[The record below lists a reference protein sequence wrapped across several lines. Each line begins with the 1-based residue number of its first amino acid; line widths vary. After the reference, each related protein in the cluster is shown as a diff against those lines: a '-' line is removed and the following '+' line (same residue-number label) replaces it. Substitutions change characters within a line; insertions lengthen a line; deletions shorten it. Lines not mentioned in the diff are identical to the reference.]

1 MSHLLRTSRVF
12 AWFFLTGLSV
22 AVIIGSSLYLYL
34 RPNLPPVAQLLDV
47 KLQTP
52 LRVYS
57 EDNRLIAEFGE
68 KRRAPITIE
77 QIPTIQ
83 LQAFMAAEDAR
94 FYEHFGV
101 DIKGLTRAAVELV
114 TTGSIQS
121 GGSTI
126 TMQVAKNYFL
136 SRDRTFIRK
145 FNEIL
150 LALQIERELN
160 KDQILEL
167 YLNKIYLGNR
177 AYGIAA
183 AAQVYYDKPVAEL
196 SLAQMAMLAGLPK
209 APSAYNPLANPE
221 RAQIRRNWIL
231 GRMQDLG
238 YITADARALATQE
251 PLSASYNTRETEVD
265 ADYVAEMARAEMVRR
280 FGENAY
286 TDGYSVTLTVDSAQ
300 QQTATEAVRAGLEA
314 YDRRHGF
321 RGPIG
326 QFDTSNLTPDELSAR
341 MRNYPQVET
350 LVPAVVTGVDDENG
364 QVAVHTRTL
373 GPGLMPFDTM
383 TWARRFRTESI
394 TGPEPEKPSDVVSRG
409 DVVYVKIKQRPS
421 PADAEAEAETEATD
435 GTNASQP
442 GSANGLR
449 VALAQIPRVEG
460 ALISLEAKTG
470 AIKALAGGYSFNQSK
485 YNRATQANRQPG
497 STFKPFLYLSAL
509 ENGRTPATI
518 YNDAPIVFE
527 DSELET
533 AWRPQNSSGQF
544 YGPTTLRKGLYR
556 SRNLVSIRLLRDLGI
571 NTTLDYLKQ
580 LKLPTEN
587 MPNNLSLSLGSG
599 LLTPME
605 LARGFA
611 VIANGGY
618 DVQPYLINRITE
630 SDGTVI
636 YQAPGTILC
645 DENCEELA
653 AQPGNGGNE
662 PEQAPTIDGMTLPAS
677 KAPAKTDAPRIMP
690 RLADERSIYIM
701 HSMMKD
707 VVRRGTGR
715 RALAL
720 NRTDIAGKTGTTNE
734 QKDTWFAGFNH
745 NIATTVWVGF
755 DQPAPL
761 GRGEYGSSTALPIW
775 INYMKAALKE
785 QPAAN
790 MPRPNGIANI
800 RINPET
806 GERARP
812 GEDGIFEIF
821 KEEDAPA
828 PLAVQSNG
836 SNGDSGEGEDLSRQ
850 IF

>member
-12 AWFFLTGLSV
+12 AWFILTGLSV
-22 AVIIGSSLYLYL
+22 AIIISSSLYLYL
-34 RPNLPPVAQLLDV
+34 RPNLPPVEQLLDV
-47 KLQTP
+47 RLQTP

-57 EDNRLIAEFGE
+57 KDNRLIAEFGE

-83 LQAFMAAEDAR
+83 LQAFLAAEDAR

-101 DIKGLTRAAVELV
+101 DIKGLTRAAVELI
-114 TTGSIQS
+114 TTGEIQS

-150 LALQIERELN
+150 LALQIERELDKN
-160 KDQILEL
+160 RILEL

-183 AAQVYYDKPVAEL
+183 AAQVYYDKPVTEL

-221 RAQIRRNWIL
+221 RALIRRNWIL
-231 GRMQDLG
+231 GRMKDLG
-238 YITADARALATQE
+238 YITEDAWSLATKA
-251 PLSASYNTRETEVD
+251 PLTASYNTRDAEVD

-280 FGENAY
+280 YGENAY
-286 TDGYSVTLTVDSAQ
+286 TDGYSVTLTVDSTK
-300 QQTATEAVRAGLEA
+300 QQTATEALRAGLEA

-326 QFDTSNLTPDELSAR
+326 QFDIEGLTPAELSNQ
-341 MRNYPQVET
+341 MQNYPRVEA
-350 LVPAVVTGVDDENG
+350 LVPAVVTSIDDEKDE
-364 QVAVHTRTL
+364 VRVHARRL
-373 GPGLMPFDTM
+373 GPGVMPFDTM

-394 TGPEPEKPSDVVSRG
+394 TGPEPQNPSEVVSPG
-409 DVVYVKIKQRPS
+409 DVIYVKVDQLPQIKDS
-421 PADAEAEAETEATD
+421 EAEPGSE
-435 GTNASQP
+435 NASTQAVTELQV
-442 GSANGLR
+442 S
-449 VALAQIPRVEG
+449 LAQAPRIEG

-470 AIKALAGGYSFNQSK
+470 AIEALAGGYSFNQSK
-485 YNRATQANRQPG
+485 YNRATQASRQPG

-544 YGPTTLRKGLYR
+544 YGPTTLREGLYR

-571 NTTLDYLKQ
+571 NTTLSYLEQ

-587 MPNNLSLSLGSG
+587 MPSNLSLSLGSG

-618 DVQPYLINRITE
+618 DVQPYLIERIE
-630 SDGTVI
+630 EWDGTVV
-636 YQAPGTILC
+636 YEAPDTLLC
-645 DENCEELA
+645 DEDCEASSAPTVDTQQE
-653 AQPGNGGNE
+653 N
-662 PEQAPTIDGMTLPAS
+662 PEQPPEIEGMALPAS
-677 KAPAKTDAPRIMP
+677 EAEENANEPRIMQ

-701 HSMMKD
+701 HSMMQD

-720 NRTDIAGKTGTTNE
+720 NRSDIAGKTGTTNE

-745 NIATTVWVGF
+745 DIATTVWVGF
-755 DQPAPL
+755 DQPSPL
-761 GRGEYGSSTALPIW
+761 GRGEYGASTALPIW
-775 INYMKAALKE
+775 VDYMKVALAD
-785 QPAAN
+785 QPAAT
-790 MPRPNGIANI
+790 MPRPNGIVNI

-812 GEDGIFEIF
+812 GEEAVFEIF

-828 PLAVQSNG
+828 PLPAESNG
-836 SNGDSGEGEDLSRQ
+836 GNGDNSNGDDLSRQ

>member
-1 MSHLLRTSRVF
+1 MSHLLRTSRLF
-12 AWFFLTGLSV
+12 AWLFLTGLSV
-22 AVIIGSSLYLYL
+22 AVIVTSGFYLYL
-34 RPNLPPVAQLLDV
+34 RPGLPPVHQLLDI

-57 EDNRLIAEFGE
+57 KDNRLIAEFGE

-101 DIKGLTRAAVELV
+101 DIKGLARAAIELV
-114 TTGSIQS
+114 STGEIQS

-150 LALQIERELN
+150 LALQIERELDKN
-160 KDQILEL
+160 RILEL

-183 AAQVYYDKPVAEL
+183 AAQVYYNKPVSEL

-209 APSAYNPLANPE
+209 APSAFNPLANPD
-221 RAQIRRNWIL
+221 RAMIRRNWIL
-231 GRMQDLG
+231 GRMRDLG
-238 YITADARALATQE
+238 YITPDAHGLAVSAPIT
-251 PLSASYNTRETEVD
+251 ASYNSTETEVD
-265 ADYVAEMARAEMVRR
+265 ADYVAEMARSEMVRR
-280 FGENAY
+280 FGEDAY
-286 TDGYSVTLTVDSAQ
+286 TDGYTVTLTVDGENQ
-300 QQTATEAVRAGLEA
+300 QVATEALRNGLEA

-326 QFDTSNLTPDELSAR
+326 QIDEDTLATSELSDVIL
-341 MRNYPQVET
+341 NYPRVES
-350 LVPAVVTGVDDENG
+350 LLPAIVEEVDDESG
-364 QVAVHTRTL
+364 EVRVYARVV
-373 GPGLMPFDTM
+373 GPAIMPFETM
-383 TWARRFRTESI
+383 TWARRYKTENL
-394 TGPEPEKPSDVVSRG
+394 TGPEPEKPSDVVSPG
-409 DVVYVKIKQRPS
+409 DVVYVRAQEPVQAS
-421 PADAEAEAETEATD
+421 SEADADESSPQADDPEQPTAAT
-435 GTNASQP
+435 
-442 GSANGLR
+442 

-470 AIKALAGGYSFNQSK
+470 AIQALAGGYSFGQSK
-485 YNRATQANRQPG
+485 YNRAIQARRQPG

-509 ENGRTPATI
+509 ESGMTPATI
-518 YNDAPIVFE
+518 YNDAPIVFD

-544 YGPTTLRKGLYR
+544 YGPTRLREALYR

-571 NTTLDYLKQ
+571 EKTLNYLAQ
-580 LKLPTEN
+580 LEIPTEN
-587 MPNNLSLSLGSG
+587 MPDNLSLSLGSG
-599 LLTPME
+599 QLTPME
-605 LARGFA
+605 LARGMA

-618 DVQPYLINRITE
+618 DVEPYLIETI
-630 SDGTVI
+630 SDFSGEII
-636 YQAPGTILC
+636 YQAPKTILC
-645 DENCEELA
+645 DENCNEVAEQAIPETDESDA
-653 AQPGNGGNE
+653 ATPANASQGNE
-662 PEQAPTIDGMTLPAS
+662 EPPEI
-677 KAPAKTDAPRIMP
+677 RVMP
-690 RLADERSIYIM
+690 RLADERAVFIL
-701 HSMMKD
+701 HSMMQD
-707 VVRRGTGR
+707 VIRRGTGR

-720 NRTDIAGKTGTTNE
+720 GRDDIAGKTGTTNE

-745 NIATTVWVGF
+745 DIATTTWVGF

-761 GRGEYGSSTALPIW
+761 GRREFGASTALPIW
-775 INYMKAALKE
+775 LDYMEVALE
-785 QPAAN
+785 GAPSSF
-790 MPRPNGIANI
+790 MPRPNGIVNI

-806 GERARP
+806 GQRARP
-812 GEDGIFEIF
+812 GEDGVFEVF
-821 KEEDAPA
+821 REEDAPP
-828 PLAVQSNG
+828 PLTSDTDGDRNG
-836 SNGDSGEGEDLSRQ
+836 GSEEDDLSRR

>member
-22 AVIIGSSLYLYL
+22 AIIISSSLYLYL
-34 RPNLPPVAQLLDV
+34 RPNLPPVEQLLDV
-47 KLQTP
+47 RLQTP

-57 EDNRLIAEFGE
+57 KDNRLIAEFGE

-83 LQAFMAAEDAR
+83 LQAFLAAEDAR

-101 DIKGLTRAAVELV
+101 DIKGLTRAAVELI
-114 TTGSIQS
+114 TTGEIQS

-150 LALQIERELN
+150 LALQIERELDKN
-160 KDQILEL
+160 RILEL

-183 AAQVYYDKPVAEL
+183 AAQVYYDKPVTEL

-221 RAQIRRNWIL
+221 RALIRRNWIL
-231 GRMQDLG
+231 GRMKDLG
-238 YITADARALATQE
+238 YITEDAWSLASKA
-251 PLSASYNTRETEVD
+251 PLTASYNTRDAEVD

-280 FGENAY
+280 YGENAY
-286 TDGYSVTLTVDSAQ
+286 TDGYSVTLTVDSDK
-300 QQTATEAVRAGLEA
+300 QQTATEALRAGLEA

-326 QFDTSNLTPDELSAR
+326 QFDIEGLTPAELSDK
-341 MRNYPQVET
+341 MQNYPRVET
-350 LVPAVVTGVDDENG
+350 LVPAVVTSIDDEKNE
-364 QVAVHTRTL
+364 VKVHARRL
-373 GPGLMPFDTM
+373 GPGVMPFETM

-394 TGPEPEKPSDVVSRG
+394 TGPEPEKPSDVVNPG
-409 DVVYVKIKQRPS
+409 EVIYVKVDQLPQIKDS
-421 PADAEAEAETEATD
+421 EAESGSESAPTQAVTE
-435 GTNASQP
+435 
-442 GSANGLR
+442 LR
-449 VALAQIPRVEG
+449 VSLAQAPRIEG

-470 AIKALAGGYSFNQSK
+470 AIEALAGGYSFNQSK
-485 YNRATQANRQPG
+485 YNRATQASRQPG

-544 YGPTTLRKGLYR
+544 YGPTTLREGLYR

-571 NTTLDYLKQ
+571 NTTLSYLKQ

-587 MPNNLSLSLGSG
+587 MPSNLSLSLGSG

-618 DVQPYLINRITE
+618 DVQPYLIERIE
-630 SDGTVI
+630 EWDGTVV
-636 YQAPGTILC
+636 YEAPKTILC
-645 DENCEELA
+645 DENCDASQRQVADAEQSTSE
-653 AQPGNGGNE
+653 QP
-662 PEQAPTIDGMTLPAS
+662 PEIEGMTLPAS
-677 KAPAKTDAPRIMP
+677 AAEENTTEPRIMQ

-701 HSMMKD
+701 HSMMQD

-720 NRTDIAGKTGTTNE
+720 NRSDIAGKTGTTNE

-745 NIATTVWVGF
+745 DIATTVWVGF
-755 DQPAPL
+755 DQPSPL
-761 GRGEYGSSTALPIW
+761 GRGEYGASTALPIW
-775 INYMKAALKE
+775 VDYMKVALAD
-785 QPAAN
+785 QPAAT
-790 MPRPNGIANI
+790 MPRPNGIVNI

-812 GEDGIFEIF
+812 GEEAVFEIF
-821 KEEDAPA
+821 KEEDAPS
-828 PLAVQSNG
+828 PLPAESIG
-836 SNGDSGEGEDLSRQ
+836 GNGDNGNGDDLSRQ

>member
-1 MSHLLRTSRVF
+1 MSHLLRTSRLF
-12 AWFFLTGLSV
+12 AWLFLTGLSV
-22 AVIIGSSLYLYL
+22 AVIVTSGFYLYL
-34 RPNLPPVAQLLDV
+34 RPGLPPVHQLLDI

-57 EDNRLIAEFGE
+57 KDNRLIAEFGE

-101 DIKGLTRAAVELV
+101 DIKGLARAAIELV
-114 TTGSIQS
+114 STGEIQS

-150 LALQIERELN
+150 LALQIERELDKN
-160 KDQILEL
+160 RILEL

-183 AAQVYYDKPVAEL
+183 AAQVYYNKPVSEL

-209 APSAYNPLANPE
+209 APSAFNPLANPD
-221 RAQIRRNWIL
+221 RAMIRRNWIL
-231 GRMQDLG
+231 GRMRDLG
-238 YITADARALATQE
+238 YISPDAHELAVSAPIT
-251 PLSASYNTRETEVD
+251 ASYNSTETEVD
-265 ADYVAEMARAEMVRR
+265 ADYVAEMARSEMVRR
-280 FGENAY
+280 FGEDAY
-286 TDGYSVTLTVDSAQ
+286 TDGYTVTLTVDGEKQ
-300 QQTATEAVRAGLEA
+300 QVATEALRNGLEA

-326 QFDTSNLTPDELSAR
+326 QIDEDTLATSELSDVIL
-341 MRNYPQVET
+341 NYPRVES
-350 LVPAVVTGVDDENG
+350 LLPAIVEEVDDESG
-364 QVAVHTRTL
+364 EVRVYARVV
-373 GPGLMPFDTM
+373 GPAIMPFETM
-383 TWARRFRTESI
+383 TWARRYKTENL
-394 TGPEPEKPSDVVSRG
+394 TGPEPEKPSDVVSPG
-409 DVVYVKIKQRPS
+409 DVVYVRAQGPAQAS
-421 PADAEAEAETEATD
+421 PEVDADESSPQGDDPEQPTAAT
-435 GTNASQP
+435 
-442 GSANGLR
+442 

-470 AIKALAGGYSFNQSK
+470 AIQALAGGYSFGQSK
-485 YNRATQANRQPG
+485 YNRAIQARRQPG

-509 ENGRTPATI
+509 ESGMTPATI
-518 YNDAPIVFE
+518 YNDAPIVFD

-544 YGPTTLRKGLYR
+544 YGPTRLREALYR

-571 NTTLDYLKQ
+571 EKTLNYLAQ
-580 LKLPTEN
+580 LEIPTEN
-587 MPNNLSLSLGSG
+587 MPDNLSLSLGSG
-599 LLTPME
+599 QLTPME
-605 LARGFA
+605 LARGMA

-618 DVQPYLINRITE
+618 DVEPYLIETI
-630 SDGTVI
+630 SDFNGEII
-636 YQAPGTILC
+636 YQAPKTILC
-645 DENCEELA
+645 DENC
-653 AQPGNGGNE
+653 NE
-662 PEQAPTIDGMTLPAS
+662 IAEQAIPETDESDAATPANAS
-677 KAPAKTDAPRIMP
+677 QDNKEPPEVRVMP
-690 RLADERSIYIM
+690 RLADERAVFIL
-701 HSMMKD
+701 HSMMQD
-707 VVRRGTGR
+707 VIRRGTGR

-720 NRTDIAGKTGTTNE
+720 GRDDIAGKTGTTNE

-745 NIATTVWVGF
+745 DIATTTWVGF

-761 GRGEYGSSTALPIW
+761 GRREFGASTALPIW
-775 INYMKAALKE
+775 LDYMEVALE
-785 QPAAN
+785 GAPSSL
-790 MPRPNGIANI
+790 MPRPNGIVNI

-806 GERARP
+806 GQRARP
-812 GEDGIFEIF
+812 GEDGVFEVF
-821 KEEDAPA
+821 REEDAPP
-828 PLAVQSNG
+828 PLTSDTDGDRNG
-836 SNGDSGEGEDLSRQ
+836 GSEEDDLSRR

>member
-12 AWFFLTGLSV
+12 AWFLLTGLSV
-22 AVIIGSSLYLYL
+22 AIIIASAFYLYL
-34 RPNLPPVAQLLDV
+34 RPGLPPVHQLLDV

-57 EDNRLIAEFGE
+57 ADNRLIAEFGE

-83 LQAFMAAEDAR
+83 LQAFLAAEDAR
-94 FYEHFGV
+94 FHDHFGV
-101 DIKGLTRAAVELV
+101 DIKGLTRAAIELV
-114 TTGSIQS
+114 STGSIQS

-150 LALQIERELN
+150 LALQIERELD
-160 KDQILEL
+160 KDKILEL

-183 AAQVYYDKPVAEL
+183 AAQVYYDKPVNEL
-196 SLAQMAMLAGLPK
+196 TLAQMAMLAGLPK

-221 RAQIRRNWIL
+221 RAMIRRNWIL
-231 GRMQDLG
+231 GRMRDLG
-238 YITADARALATQE
+238 YITQEDWSEATNA
-251 PLSASYNTRETEVD
+251 PLTATYNMREAEVD
-265 ADYVAEMARAEMVRR
+265 ADYVAEMARTEMVRR
-280 FGENAY
+280 FGEAAY
-286 TDGYSVTLTVDSAQ
+286 NDGYSVTLTVDGTKQ
-300 QQTATEAVRAGLEA
+300 QAATEALRTGLEN

-326 QFDTSNLTPDELSAR
+326 QFDIAGMSASDLSNQLL
-341 MRNYPQVET
+341 NYPRVES
-350 LVPAVVTGVDDENG
+350 LIPAVITSVNDDEG
-364 QVAVHTRTL
+364 AARVHTRHL
-373 GPGLMPFDTM
+373 GPGKMDFETM
-383 TWARRFRTESI
+383 TWAKRYRTENL
-394 TGPEPEKPSDVVSRG
+394 TGPAPEKPSDVVSVG
-409 DVVYVKIKQRPS
+409 DVVYVKVTQLPQVQEQN
-421 PADAEAEAETEATD
+421 PETDSNEPRLEL
-435 GTNASQP
+435 Q
-442 GSANGLR
+442 
-449 VALAQIPRVEG
+449 VALSQAPRVEG
-460 ALISLEAKTG
+460 AVISLSAKTG
-470 AIKALAGGYSFNQSK
+470 AIEALAGGYSFSQSK

-509 ENGRTPATI
+509 ESGRTPATI

-527 DSELET
+527 DSELEG

-544 YGPTTLRKGLYR
+544 YGPTTLREGLYR

-571 NTTLDYLKQ
+571 RQTLNYLDQ
-580 LKLPTEN
+580 LKIPTAN
-587 MPNNLSLSLGSG
+587 MPANLSLSLGAG
-599 LLTPME
+599 QLTPME

-618 DVQPYLINRITE
+618 DVEPYLIKTIQE
-630 SDGTVI
+630 PDGTVV
-636 YQAPGTILC
+636 YEAPETVLC
-645 DENCEELA
+645 DSDCEQQLTDNASEGPLTES
-653 AQPGNGGNE
+653 NSDT
-662 PEQAPTIDGMTLPAS
+662 PETDGILLPAS
-677 KAPAKTDAPRIMP
+677 AQQSAEKRVMK
-690 RLADERSIYIM
+690 RLADERSVYIM
-701 HSMMKD
+701 HTILQD

-720 NRTDIAGKTGTTNE
+720 NRQDLAGKTGTTNE

-745 NIATTVWVGF
+745 DVATTVWVGF

-761 GRGEYGSSTALPIW
+761 GRREFGASTALPIW
-775 INYMKAALKE
+775 VDYMKTAMQGAPE
-785 QPAAN
+785 ST
-790 MPRPNGIANI
+790 MTRPNGIVNI
-800 RINPET
+800 RINPRT

-812 GEDGIFEIF
+812 GEDGTFEIF

-828 PLAVQSNG
+828 PLSQDTNGNG
-836 SNGDSGEGEDLSRQ
+836 SGANDSDSLPGQ

>member
-1 MSHLLRTSRVF
+1 MSHLLRTSRLF
-12 AWFFLTGLSV
+12 AWLFLTGLSV
-22 AVIIGSSLYLYL
+22 AVIVTSGFYLYL
-34 RPNLPPVAQLLDV
+34 RPGLPPVHQLLDI

-57 EDNRLIAEFGE
+57 KDNRLIAEFGE

-101 DIKGLTRAAVELV
+101 DIKGLARAAIELV
-114 TTGSIQS
+114 STGEIQS

-150 LALQIERELN
+150 LALQIERELDKN
-160 KDQILEL
+160 RILEL

-183 AAQVYYDKPVAEL
+183 AAQVYYNKPVSEL

-209 APSAYNPLANPE
+209 APSAFNPLANPD
-221 RAQIRRNWIL
+221 RAMIRRNWIL
-231 GRMQDLG
+231 GRMRDLG
-238 YITADARALATQE
+238 YITPDAHELAVSAPIT
-251 PLSASYNTRETEVD
+251 ASYNSTETEVD
-265 ADYVAEMARAEMVRR
+265 ADYVAEMARSEMVRR
-280 FGENAY
+280 FGEDAY
-286 TDGYSVTLTVDSAQ
+286 TDGYTVTLTVDGEKQ
-300 QQTATEAVRAGLEA
+300 QVATEALRNGLEA

-326 QFDTSNLTPDELSAR
+326 QIDEDTLATSELSDVIL
-341 MRNYPQVET
+341 NYPRVES
-350 LVPAVVTGVDDENG
+350 LLPAIVQEVDDESG
-364 QVAVHTRTL
+364 EVRVYARVV
-373 GPGLMPFDTM
+373 GPAIMPFETM
-383 TWARRFRTESI
+383 TWARRYKTENL
-394 TGPEPEKPSDVVSRG
+394 TGPEPEKPSDVVSPG
-409 DVVYVKIKQRPS
+409 DVVYVRAQEPVQAS
-421 PADAEAEAETEATD
+421 SEADADESSPQVDDPEQPTAAT
-435 GTNASQP
+435 
-442 GSANGLR
+442 

-470 AIKALAGGYSFNQSK
+470 AIQALAGGYSFGQSK
-485 YNRATQANRQPG
+485 YNRAIQARRQPG

-509 ENGRTPATI
+509 ESGMTPATI
-518 YNDAPIVFE
+518 YNDAPIVFD

-544 YGPTTLRKGLYR
+544 YGPTRLREALYR

-571 NTTLDYLKQ
+571 EKTLNYLAQ
-580 LKLPTEN
+580 LEIPTEN
-587 MPNNLSLSLGSG
+587 MPDNLSLSLGSG
-599 LLTPME
+599 QLTPME
-605 LARGFA
+605 LARGMA

-618 DVQPYLINRITE
+618 DVEPYLIETI
-630 SDGTVI
+630 SDFNGEII
-636 YQAPGTILC
+636 YQAPKTILC
-645 DENCEELA
+645 DENC
-653 AQPGNGGNE
+653 NE
-662 PEQAPTIDGMTLPAS
+662 IAEQAIPETDESDAATPANAS
-677 KAPAKTDAPRIMP
+677 QDNREPPEVRVMP
-690 RLADERSIYIM
+690 RLADERAVFIL
-701 HSMMKD
+701 HSMMQD
-707 VVRRGTGR
+707 VIRRGTGR

-720 NRTDIAGKTGTTNE
+720 GRDDIAGKTGTTNE

-745 NIATTVWVGF
+745 DIATTTWVGF

-761 GRGEYGSSTALPIW
+761 GRREFGASTALPIW
-775 INYMKAALKE
+775 LDYMEVALE
-785 QPAAN
+785 GAPSSL
-790 MPRPNGIANI
+790 MPRPNGIVNI

-806 GERARP
+806 GQRARP
-812 GEDGIFEIF
+812 GEDGVFEVF
-821 KEEDAPA
+821 REEDAPP
-828 PLAVQSNG
+828 PLTSDTDGDRNG
-836 SNGDSGEGEDLSRQ
+836 GSEEDDLSRR